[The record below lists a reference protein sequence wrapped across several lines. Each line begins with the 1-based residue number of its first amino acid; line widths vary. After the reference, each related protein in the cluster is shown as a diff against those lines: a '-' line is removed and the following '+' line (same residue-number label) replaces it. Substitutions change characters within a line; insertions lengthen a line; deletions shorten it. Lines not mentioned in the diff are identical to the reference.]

1 MEQNLFTNIN
11 GALTRTD
18 ATSLKSSDESVRAR
32 YGIYETLLLREGQLE
47 LKELHWQRLW
57 QGMDTLGFVRPSDW
71 DAAFFEQQ
79 IDALAAINGVVH
91 LARIR
96 LQIFTDDVCAPYH
109 PQYYIDSLGIPLS
122 MTLWQDKGLHLGF
135 LDGFYKPMLPESNC
149 KISHS
154 PHIPLAKNAQLAH
167 AWDDVLLFNTQGN
180 VIESAIANL
189 FWIKDGVLYTPPL
202 SEACLAGTMR
212 AYLIQQFK
220 QLNIQC
226 VETVLNESIL
236 LAADEV
242 FLCNGIRFIR
252 WVAQIAAVQYGATL
266 TRQYYNALK
275 KI

>member
-11 GALTRTD
+11 GTLTRTD
-18 ATSLKSSDESVRAR
+18 AATLKSSDESVRAR
-32 YGIYETLLLREGQLE
+32 YGIYETLLLREGQIE

-57 QGMDTLGFVRPSDW
+57 QGMDALGFIRPSDW
-71 DAAFFEQQ
+71 GATFFEQQ

-96 LQIFTDDVCAPYH
+96 LQIFSSNDNPPYE
-109 PQYYIDSLGIPLS
+109 PEYFIESVGIPLS

-135 LDGFYKPMLPESNC
+135 LDGFYKPMIVESNC

-154 PHIPLAKNAQLAH
+154 QHIPLAKNAMLAY

-189 FWIKDGVLYTPPL
+189 FWIKEGVLYTPPL

-212 AYLIQQFK
+212 AYLLQQFSK
-220 QLNIQC
+220 LHIPFEEQP
-226 VETVLNESIL
+226 LNEVRL

-242 FLCNGIRFIR
+242 FLCNGIRFMR
-252 WVAQIAAVQYGATL
+252 WVAQIGSVQYGNAL
-266 TRQYYNALK
+266 TRQYYDGLK
-275 KI
+275 KM